1 MVEIK
6 CGCYEAEVGK
16 DVVIHGPHATAGD
29 FHTWWTLPTKGH
41 KKYFAKL
48 LREIADHLEEE

>member
-16 DVVIHGPHATAGD
+16 DVVIHGPPTAAGD
-29 FHTWWTLPTKGH
+29 FHTWWVFSTDEH
-41 KKYFAKL
+41 RYYFAKL
-48 LREIADHLEEE
+48 LREIADHLEGE